1 MYSLNVPPPSA
12 VTRLAS
18 ELAREVPRA
27 RARPRGEHTLVC
39 KRLGDGDGAR
49 IASQAREA
57 LTGVAPFELQ
67 VSSVDLFETATTGS
81 GPVVYLD
88 VESRGLRELHR
99 RLCDVFD
106 PVEGIEADD
115 YTPHVTIARGGDLA
129 GARRLARTEIEPITW
144 TADRVS
150 VWDSHRNVSVR
161 EFSLPVW

>member
-18 ELAREVPRA
+18 DLARDVPRA

-49 IASQAREA
+49 LASRVREA
-57 LTGVAPFELQ
+57 LVGVAPFELR
-67 VSSVDLFETATTGS
+67 VSSIDLFETATTGT

-88 VESRGLRELHR
+88 VESRGLRKLHR
-99 RLCDVFD
+99 RFCDVFD
-106 PVEGIEADD
+106 PVDGIEADD

-129 GARRLARTEIEPITW
+129 GARRLARREIEPITW
-144 TADRVS
+144 TADRLS

-161 EFSLPVW
+161 EFSLPV